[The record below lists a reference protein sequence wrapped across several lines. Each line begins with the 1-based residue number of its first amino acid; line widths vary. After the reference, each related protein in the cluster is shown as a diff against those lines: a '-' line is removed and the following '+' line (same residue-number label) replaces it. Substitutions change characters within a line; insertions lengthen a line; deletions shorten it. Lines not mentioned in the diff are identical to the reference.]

1 MQPPVHPPRVCTRP
15 RHPSSRSGQALL
27 ESLGVIILLCFIL
40 FGVVQYVLMLTATE
54 VVQYSADASA
64 RARAVGFNRFM
75 VYKVNRVASIPNAG
89 LMRTPHRD
97 NIGDGD
103 AWHQLT
109 AGQAFDAAI
118 GSSPRSSQYHDVEQ
132 YNIPLFLGSD
142 HWGRMWG
149 ILDYEDWDTISGP
162 LYTGT
167 TGSTVG
173 VVVTQ
178 EFPLRMP
185 FVGAF
190 SRDDS
195 IRIRKEARLADHADL
210 YLE

>member
-1 MQPPVHPPRVCTRP
+1 MPVPVTHLRVKTRLK
-15 RHPSSRSGQALL
+15 RKSSRSGQALI

-40 FGVVQYVLMLTATE
+40 FGVIQYVMMLTATE
-54 VVQYSADASA
+54 VVQYTADASA

-89 LMRTPHRD
+89 LMRTPHRT
-97 NIGDGD
+97 NIGDGG
-103 AWHQLT
+103 AWSEYT
-109 AGQAFDAAI
+109 AGESFNAAI
-118 GSSPRSSQYHDVEQ
+118 GSSPRSSQYHDIEQ
-132 YNIPLFLGSD
+132 YNIPLFLGAE

-149 ILDYEDWDTISGP
+149 VLDYEDWDTVSGP

-167 TGSTVG
+167 TGYTVG

-190 SRDDS
+190 SRDDH

>member
-1 MQPPVHPPRVCTRP
+1 MRAE
-15 RHPSSRSGQALL
+15 SRARYRKSCAGQALL
-27 ESLGVIILLCFIL
+27 ESLGVIMLLCFIL
-40 FGVVQYVLMLTATE
+40 FGVIQYVMMLTATE

-89 LMRTPHRD
+89 LMRTPQRT
-97 NIGDGD
+97 NIADGD
-103 AWHQLT
+103 AWSQLT
-109 AGQAFDAAI
+109 AGQAFDTAI

-132 YNIPLFLGSD
+132 YNIPLFLGSEN
-142 HWGRMWG
+142 WGRMWG

-162 LYTGT
+162 FYTGT
-167 TGSTVG
+167 TGYTVG

-178 EFPLRMP
+178 RFPLRMP

-190 SRDDS
+190 SARDD